1 MTSPKLYSHLR
12 NLFLLPSD
20 RLLRQL
26 SSSITVKADH
36 VDLRYLKRRVE
47 SLSNEKICMLLIDE
61 IYTAKRIEYSNGC
74 FYGITENGEKTKT
87 VLVFMLQSLQC
98 KYRDVVKLVPT
109 DLLTVSFL
117 HKHFETVM
125 EAIKSVQCQHT
136 ARVTVRLFIGA
147 RLRRIRCALMSKAAY
162 FLATAT

>member
-47 SLSNEKICMLLIDE
+47 SLSNDEKICTLLIDE

-74 FYGITENGEKTKT
+74 FYGITENGEKAKT

-125 EAIKSVQCQHT
+125 EAIKNLVVVQGFSMDNHPT
-136 ARVTVRLFIGA
+136 NR
-147 RLRRIRCALMSKAAY
+147 
-162 FLATAT
+162 